1 MRYIVVYTILILGAT
16 ALKTSAQKPKLD
28 LLPTASAGIHP
39 EALIDTCI
47 IPDSLFLIDSI
58 TPLPLKEKS
67 VTSGS
72 TYTKELSPALRK
84 RTNKALA
91 FFKPGLNPLFIKN
104 LNPFNFIIRFTAL
117 KF

>member
-1 MRYIVVYTILILGAT
+1 MRYIVVYIILILGIST
-16 ALKTSAQKPKLD
+16 LKTSAQKPNID
-28 LLPTASAGIHP
+28 LLPTASAGLHP

-58 TPLPLKEKS
+58 TPLPVKEKS

-72 TYTKELSPALRK
+72 TYTGELSPALRK

-91 FFKPGLNPLFIKN
+91 FLKPGLHPLFIKK
-104 LNPFNFIIRFTAL
+104 LNPFSFIIRFTAL
-117 KF
+117 KS